1 MAEDLR
7 VQRTKKA
14 IKTAFIELVN
24 EEGFTDVTIKGIA
37 EKASINRQTF
47 YNYYQ
52 DKYDLTEQLN
62 NEYLEILKKVI
73 QYRVQE
79 LKDTDRTL
87 PFLSDF
93 YESKYFTEV
102 LANREAIMALMSIQY
117 NQNSFKDRL
126 RKLLIDIIQEQLS
139 IEFTDLDIAVIGSFY
154 INMISFIAK
163 NNVKPTEQDL
173 AELRKLVL
181 IMVMQ

>member
-1 MAEDLR
+1 MSRLR
-7 VQRTKKA
+7 
-14 IKTAFIELVN
+14 ELRKRRSST
-24 EEGFTDVTIKGIA
+24 GKP
-37 EKASINRQTF
+37 

-102 LANREAIMALMSIQY
+102 LANREAIMALMSIQC
-117 NQNSFKDRL
+117 NQNRFKDRI

>member
-7 VQRTKKA
+7 VQRTKRA
-14 IKTAFIELVN
+14 IKRAFISLVN
-24 EEGFTDVTIKGIA
+24 EEGFADVTIKGIA
-37 EKASINRQTF
+37 TKAIINRQTF

-62 NEYLEILKKVI
+62 DEYLGILKGII
-73 QYRVQE
+73 QHRVQE
-79 LKDTDRTL
+79 LKNTDRTL

-93 YESKYFTEV
+93 YKDV
-102 LANREAIMALMSIQY
+102 ADILAIREAILALLSIQY
-117 NQNSFKDRL
+117 DQNSFKDRL
-126 RKLLIDIIQEQLS
+126 QKLFIDIIQDQLS
-139 IEFTDLDIAVIGSFY
+139 IEFTDLDISVIGSFY

-163 NNVKPTEQDL
+163 NNVKPTEQDM

-181 IMVMQ
+181 LIMQ

>member
-1 MAEDLR
+1 
-7 VQRTKKA
+7 
-14 IKTAFIELVN
+14 
-24 EEGFTDVTIKGIA
+24 
-37 EKASINRQTF
+37 
-47 YNYYQ
+47 
-52 DKYDLTEQLN
+52 
-62 NEYLEILKKVI
+62 
-73 QYRVQE
+73 
-79 LKDTDRTL
+79 
-87 PFLSDF
+87 
-93 YESKYFTEV
+93 
-102 LANREAIMALMSIQY
+102 MALMSIQY
-117 NQNSFKDRL
+117 NQNSFKDRI

>member
-1 MAEDLR
+1 MSRLR
-7 VQRTKKA
+7 GLRKRRSSTGKP
-14 IKTAFIELVN
+14 
-24 EEGFTDVTIKGIA
+24 
-37 EKASINRQTF
+37 

-102 LANREAIMALMSIQY
+102 LANREAIMALMSTQY

>member
-24 EEGFTDVTIKGIA
+24 EEDFADVTIKGIT
-37 EKASINRQTF
+37 EKAIINRQTF

-52 DKYDLTEQLN
+52 DKYDLTEHLN

-102 LANREAIMALMSIQY
+102 LANREAIMALMTIQY

>member
-1 MAEDLR
+1 MSRLR
-7 VQRTKKA
+7 
-14 IKTAFIELVN
+14 ELRKRRSST
-24 EEGFTDVTIKGIA
+24 GKP
-37 EKASINRQTF
+37 

-117 NQNSFKDRL
+117 NQNSFKDRI

-154 INMISFIAK
+154 INMISFIAN

>member
-24 EEGFTDVTIKGIA
+24 EEGFADVTIKGIA
-37 EKASINRQTF
+37 EKAIINRQTF

-62 NEYLEILKKVI
+62 DEYLEILKKVI

-126 RKLLIDIIQEQLS
+126 RKLFIDIIQDQLA

-181 IMVMQ
+181 MVMQ

>member
-1 MAEDLR
+1 
-7 VQRTKKA
+7 
-14 IKTAFIELVN
+14 
-24 EEGFTDVTIKGIA
+24 
-37 EKASINRQTF
+37 
-47 YNYYQ
+47 
-52 DKYDLTEQLN
+52 
-62 NEYLEILKKVI
+62 
-73 QYRVQE
+73 
-79 LKDTDRTL
+79 
-87 PFLSDF
+87 
-93 YESKYFTEV
+93 
-102 LANREAIMALMSIQY
+102 MALMTIQY

-181 IMVMQ
+181 MVMQ

>member
-24 EEGFTDVTIKGIA
+24 EEDFADVTIKGIA
-37 EKASINRQTF
+37 EKAIINRQTF

-102 LANREAIMALMSIQY
+102 LANREAIMALMTIQY

-181 IMVMQ
+181 MVMQ

>member
-24 EEGFTDVTIKGIA
+24 EEGFADVTIKGIA
-37 EKASINRQTF
+37 EKAIINRQTF

-52 DKYDLTEQLN
+52 DKYDLTEHLN

-102 LANREAIMALMSIQY
+102 LANREAIMALMTIQY

-181 IMVMQ
+181 MVMQ

>member
-1 MAEDLR
+1 M
-7 VQRTKKA
+7 
-14 IKTAFIELVN
+14 
-24 EEGFTDVTIKGIA
+24 
-37 EKASINRQTF
+37 
-47 YNYYQ
+47 
-52 DKYDLTEQLN
+52 
-62 NEYLEILKKVI
+62 
-73 QYRVQE
+73 
-79 LKDTDRTL
+79 
-87 PFLSDF
+87 SDF

-117 NQNSFKDRL
+117 NQNSFKDRI

>member
-1 MAEDLR
+1 MTEDLR
-7 VQRTKKA
+7 VRRTKKA

-24 EEGFTDVTIKGIA
+24 KEGFADVTIKDIA
-37 EKASINRQTF
+37 ERAIINRQTF

-52 DKYDLTEQLN
+52 DKYDLTEKLN
-62 NEYLEILKKVI
+62 DEYLEMLKGVI
-73 QYRVQE
+73 QRRVQE

-93 YESKYFTEV
+93 YKSADFTKI
-102 LANREAIMALMSIQY
+102 LASREAILALMSIQY

-126 RKLLIDIIQEQLS
+126 RQLFIDTIQEQLA

-163 NNVKPTEQDL
+163 HNVKPTEQDL

-181 IMVMQ
+181 MVMQ

>member
-1 MAEDLR
+1 MSRLR
-7 VQRTKKA
+7 GLRKRRSSTGKP
-14 IKTAFIELVN
+14 
-24 EEGFTDVTIKGIA
+24 
-37 EKASINRQTF
+37 

-52 DKYDLTEQLN
+52 DKYDLMEQLN

-102 LANREAIMALMSIQY
+102 LANREAIMVLMTIQY
-117 NQNSFKDRL
+117 NQNSFKDRI

-181 IMVMQ
+181 MVMQ

>member
-24 EEGFTDVTIKGIA
+24 EEGFAEVTIKGIA
-37 EKASINRQTF
+37 EKAIINRQTF

-62 NEYLEILKKVI
+62 DEYLEILKKVI
-73 QYRVQE
+73 QYRVRE

-87 PFLSDF
+87 PFMRDF
-93 YESKYFTEV
+93 YKSKYFTDV

-126 RKLLIDIIQEQLS
+126 RKLFIDIIQEQLS

-173 AELRKLVL
+173 AALRKLVL
-181 IMVMQ
+181 MVMQ